1 VAGQDRTRLIDIG
14 YRLRMARTTLD
25 EAAGL
30 TVADVTHSR
39 VTVFGADATVGE
51 LREWFEEKEGH
62 RLAVLADDGRYAGSL
77 VPEDIDGAEPERP
90 ARELA
95 RSGPTVA
102 PGEPAKRGE
111 ELALSTP
118 ARRVPVVDDGG
129 RLLGIVAITP
139 DLQGFCG
146 TG

>member
-1 VAGQDRTRLIDIG
+1 MG
-14 YRLRMARTTLD
+14 YRLRMARTRLD
-25 EAAGL
+25 EVEGL
-30 TVADVTHSR
+30 TVADITHFH
-39 VTVFGADATVGE
+39 VTVFSATATVGE
-51 LREWFEEKEGH
+51 LREWFERKESH
-62 RLAVLADDGRYAGSL
+62 RLALLADDGRYLGSL
-77 VPEDIDGAEPERP
+77 VPDDIDGADGDRV

-95 RSGPTVA
+95 RTGPTVA
-102 PGEPAKRGE
+102 PDDPAKRGE